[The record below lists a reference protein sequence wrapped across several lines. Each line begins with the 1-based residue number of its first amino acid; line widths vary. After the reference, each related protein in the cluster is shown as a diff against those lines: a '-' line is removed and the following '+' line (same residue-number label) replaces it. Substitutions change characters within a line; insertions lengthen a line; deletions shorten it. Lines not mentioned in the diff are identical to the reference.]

1 MEVRA
6 LLFPPMKTIEEKII
20 EEFSILED
28 WMEKYDH
35 LIALGKSMKTMD
47 EEHKIND
54 NLIKGCQSQVWLHSE
69 LINDKIFFTADSD
82 AAITK
87 GMISILIRVF
97 SGQTTLDILNGN
109 LDFITKIGLMQHIS
123 PTRSNGL
130 LNMFKRIKTDAQRFI

>member
-1 MEVRA
+1 
-6 LLFPPMKTIEEKII
+6 MKTAEEQII

-28 WMEKYDH
+28 WMERYDH
-35 LIALGKSMKTMD
+35 LISIGKSMKTMD
-47 EEHKIND
+47 EKNKINE

-69 LINDKIFFTADSD
+69 FTDGKVILTADSD

-97 SGQTTLDILNGN
+97 SGRTPAEVINGN
-109 LDFITKIGLMQHIS
+109 LDFVSKIGLMQHIS

-130 LNMFKRIKTDAQRFI
+130 LSMFKQMKTDSENYI